1 MPRRKIEL
9 LPEHQLVLQKYV
21 EGYGI
26 HRKEKD
32 EEGLQKVIQD
42 ACSVILKTFTFAKVK
57 DVHEK
62 LQRVI

>member
-1 MPRRKIEL
+1 M
-9 LPEHQLVLQKYV
+9 LQKYV

-32 EEGLQKVIQD
+32 EEGLQKVIQE